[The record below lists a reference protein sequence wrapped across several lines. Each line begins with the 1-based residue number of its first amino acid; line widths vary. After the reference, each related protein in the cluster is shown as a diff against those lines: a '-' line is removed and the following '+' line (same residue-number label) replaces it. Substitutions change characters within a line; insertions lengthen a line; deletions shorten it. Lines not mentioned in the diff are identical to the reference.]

1 MEEALVD
8 WSRAQFALTAMY
20 HWLFVP
26 LTLGLSFIMAIM
38 ETIYYKTGNVKW
50 KKTTQFWMTL
60 FGINFAIGVATG
72 IILEFEFGTNWSN
85 YSWFVGDIFGAP
97 LAIEGIMAFFLE
109 SAFLAVMF
117 FGWEKVSK
125 KFHLTATWL
134 VALGS
139 NLSAL
144 WILVANAWM
153 QNPVGM
159 HFNPNTARNE
169 MGNFWDVLL
178 NPTAIDKFLHT
189 ISSGYVIGSL
199 FVVGISSWYILNNR
213 HIFFARRSILVGSIF
228 GIISS
233 LFIVVT
239 GDSSGHHVAK
249 TQPMKLAAM
258 EGLYEGKEGANLVAF
273 GVLNPEKKVS
283 NDEDAFHF
291 RISIPRLLSLLADRD
306 IDAFVPGMQ
315 DLVYGNEKYNI
326 PSTREK
332 MKRGEKALNALRAY
346 HESTKKSEREVAAR
360 DEVSASEKDKARE
373 SDPLAAAQNNPA
385 EGKMGFAGERA
396 DGGNDTLAAS
406 PQATAQQH
414 LQVFRENYPYMGY
427 GYFEEPEET
436 VPPIGLTFYS
446 FHFMVIL
453 GFFFVLLFVL
463 LIWKNL
469 NETITRQRYLLKA
482 ALWSIP
488 LGYLASMLGWVV
500 SEVGRQPWTI
510 QDLLP
515 VKVSTSH
522 LNAANVEL
530 TFWLF
535 AVIFTVLLIA
545 EISIMVRQIKIGP
558 KIN

>member
-38 ETIYYKTGNVKW
+38 ETIYVRTGNLKW

-144 WILVANAWM
+144 WILVANGWM

-169 MGNFWDVLL
+169 MGDLWDVLF
-178 NPTAIDKFLHT
+178 NTTAVDKFLHT
-189 ISSGYVIGSL
+189 VSSGYVIGSL
-199 FVVGISSWYILNNR
+199 FVIGISSWYLLKSR
-213 HIFFARRSILVGSIF
+213 HISFARRSMMVGAVF

-233 LFIVVT
+233 LFIVIT

-249 TQPMKLAAM
+249 TQRMKLAAM
-258 EGLYEGKEGANLVAF
+258 EGLYEGQEGADLVAI
-273 GVLNPEKKVS
+273 GVLNPDKTVN
-283 NDEDAFHF
+283 NDEEAFHF
-291 RISIPRLLSLLADRD
+291 RISIPRLLALLAERD
-306 IDAFVPGMQ
+306 MDAFVPGMK
-315 DLVYGNEKYNI
+315 DLVHGNKQYNI
-326 PSTREK
+326 PSTHEK
-332 MKRGEKALNALRAY
+332 MQQGDKALKALNQYNQA
-346 HESTKKSEREVAAR
+346 KKAG
-360 DEVSASEKDKARE
+360 KD
-373 SDPLAAAQNNPA
+373 SLAAAHIETFQNN
-385 EGKMGFAGERA
+385 
-396 DGGNDTLAAS
+396 
-406 PQATAQQH
+406 
-414 LQVFRENYPYMGY
+414 YPLMGY
-427 GYFEEPEET
+427 GYFEQPEET
-436 VPPIGLTFYS
+436 VPPVGLTFYS

-453 GFFFVLLFVL
+453 GFYFVLLFL
-463 LIWKNL
+463 LVIWSNM
-469 NETITRQRYLLKA
+469 NDTIRDKRWLLRA
-482 ALWSIP
+482 ALYTIP

-522 LNAANVEL
+522 LSAANVEL

-535 AVIFTVLLIA
+535 AAIFTILLIA

-558 KIN
+558 K

>member
-38 ETIYYKTGNVKW
+38 ESIYYKTGNIKW

-199 FVVGISSWYILNNR
+199 FVVGISSWYILKKR

-228 GIISS
+228 GIIAS

-273 GVLNPEKKVS
+273 GVLNPDKKVS

-346 HESTKKSEREVAAR
+346 N
-360 DEVSASEKDKARE
+360 D
-373 SDPLAAAQNNPA
+373 
-385 EGKMGFAGERA
+385 
-396 DGGNDTLAAS
+396 DTLATS
-406 PQATAQQH
+406 SQARAQQH

>member
-38 ETIYYKTGNVKW
+38 ETIYFKTGNEKW
-50 KKTTQFWMTL
+50 KKTTRFWMTL

-144 WILVANAWM
+144 WILVANGWM

-159 HFNPNTARNE
+159 HFNPDTARNE
-169 MGNFWDVLL
+169 MGNFWEVLF

-189 ISSGYVIGSL
+189 ISSGYVIGAL
-199 FVVGISSWYILNNR
+199 FVIGISSWYILKNR
-213 HIFFARRSILVGSIF
+213 HLQFARRSMLVGAVF
-228 GIISS
+228 GIVSS
-233 LFIVVT
+233 LFIVIT

-258 EGLYEGKEGANLVAF
+258 EGLYKGQEGANLVAF
-273 GVLNPEKKVS
+273 GVLNPKKSV
-283 NDEDAFHF
+283 NKDEDAFHF
-291 RISIPRLLSLLADRD
+291 RISIPRLLSLLAERD
-306 IDAFVPGMQ
+306 MDAFVPGME
-315 DLVYGNEKYNI
+315 DLIHGNKQYNI
-326 PSTREK
+326 PPTAEK
-332 MKRGEKALNALRAY
+332 MKQGDQALRALNGY
-346 HESTKKSEREVAAR
+346 NQAQKAGKDSLA
-360 DEVSASEKDKARE
+360 SAHLETF
-373 SDPLAAAQNNPA
+373 QNNY
-385 EGKMGFAGERA
+385 R
-396 DGGNDTLAAS
+396 L
-406 PQATAQQH
+406 
-414 LQVFRENYPYMGY
+414 MGY

-436 VPPIGLTFYS
+436 IPPVGLTFYS

-453 GFFFVLLFVL
+453 GFYFVLLFALV
-463 LIWKNL
+463 IWN
-469 NETITRQRYLLKA
+469 NMNDTIASKRWLLKA
-482 ALWSIP
+482 ALYTIP

-522 LNAANVEL
+522 LSAANVEL

-535 AVIFTVLLIA
+535 AGIFTILLIA

-558 KIN
+558 K

>member
-38 ETIYYKTGNVKW
+38 ETIYVKTGNIKW

-117 FGWEKVSK
+117 FGWQKVTK

-134 VALGS
+134 VALGA

-144 WILVANAWM
+144 WILVANGWM

-159 HFNPNTARNE
+159 HFNPETARNE

-178 NPTAIDKFLHT
+178 NPTAVDKFLHT
-189 ISSGYVIGSL
+189 VSSGYVIGAL
-199 FVVGISSWYILNNR
+199 FVVGVSSWYILKNR
-213 HIFFARRSILVGSIF
+213 HIRFAKRSMVVGAVF
-228 GIISS
+228 GVISS
-233 LFIVVT
+233 LFIVLT
-239 GDSSGHHVAK
+239 GDSSGHHVAQ

-258 EGLYEGKEGANLVAF
+258 EGLYEGQEGAGLVAI
-273 GVLNPEKKVS
+273 GVLNPEKEVD
-283 NDEDAFHF
+283 NDKDPFYFKAKM
-291 RISIPRLLSLLADRD
+291 PKLLSLLAERD
-306 IDAFVPGMQ
+306 ADAFVPGME
-315 DLVYGNEKYNI
+315 DLVYGNTQQGILSTPKKMEKGDRALTALKKYNEAEEAGKD
-326 PSTREK
+326 SLASAHLETF
-332 MKRGEKALNALRAY
+332 RA
-346 HESTKKSEREVAAR
+346 
-360 DEVSASEKDKARE
+360 
-373 SDPLAAAQNNPA
+373 
-385 EGKMGFAGERA
+385 
-396 DGGNDTLAAS
+396 
-406 PQATAQQH
+406 
-414 LQVFRENYPYMGY
+414 NYPFMGY
-427 GYFEEPEET
+427 GYFDQPQET
-436 VPPIGLTFYS
+436 VPPVGLTFYS
-446 FHFMVIL
+446 FHVMVIL
-453 GFFFVLLFVL
+453 GFLFVLLFL
-463 LIWKNL
+463 LVIWFNL
-469 NETITRQRYLLKA
+469 KDTILQKRYLLVA
-482 ALWSIP
+482 ATWAIP

-515 VKVSTSH
+515 VGVSTSH
-522 LNAANVEL
+522 ISASHVQL

-535 AVIFTVLLIA
+535 AAIFTILLIA

-558 KIN
+558 K

>member
-8 WSRAQFALTAMY
+8 WSRAQFALTVIY

-26 LTLGLSFIMAIM
+26 LTLGLSFIVAIM
-38 ETIYYKTGNVKW
+38 ESIYVKTGNIKW

-159 HFNPNTARNE
+159 HFNPETARNE
-169 MGNFWDVLL
+169 MMDFWDVLL
-178 NPTAIDKFLHT
+178 NPVAIDKFLHT

-199 FVVGISSWYILNNR
+199 FVVGISSWYILKNR
-213 HIFFARRSILVGSIF
+213 HIRFARRSMLIGAVF
-228 GIISS
+228 GIVAS
-233 LFIVVT
+233 LFIVLT
-239 GDSSGHHVAK
+239 GDSSGHHMAK

-258 EGLYEGKEGANLVAF
+258 EGLYEGEEGANLVAI
-273 GVLNPEKKVS
+273 GVLNPQKEVD
-283 NDEDAFHF
+283 NDEDAFLF
-291 RISIPRLLSLLADRD
+291 RISIPRLLSLLAERD
-306 IDAFVPGMQ
+306 MDAFVPGME
-315 DLVYGNEKYNI
+315 DLVYGNSQYDILSAEQ
-326 PSTREK
+326 K
-332 MKRGEKALNALRAY
+332 MKNGSQALRSLKGLNQAQ
-346 HESTKKSEREVAAR
+346 
-360 DEVSASEKDKARE
+360 KAGND
-373 SDPLAAAQNNPA
+373 SLAAA
-385 EGKMGFAGERA
+385 
-396 DGGNDTLAAS
+396 
-406 PQATAQQH
+406 H
-414 LQVFRENYPYMGY
+414 LQTFRDNYNHMGY
-427 GYFEEPEET
+427 GYFEDPKET
-436 VPPIGLTFYS
+436 IPPVGLTFYS
-446 FHFMVIL
+446 FHFMVML

-463 LIWKNL
+463 VIWSNM
-469 NETITRQRYLLKA
+469 NETIEKKRYLLRA
-482 ALWSIP
+482 AVWAIP
-488 LGYLASMLGWVV
+488 LGYIASILGWVV

-515 VKVSTSH
+515 VGASTSH
-522 LNAANVEL
+522 LNVANVQT
-530 TFWLF
+530 TFWIFAALF
-535 AVIFTVLLIA
+535 TILLIA
-545 EISIMVRQIKIGP
+545 EISIMTRQIKIGP
-558 KIN
+558 K

>member
-125 KFHLTATWL
+125 KLHLTATWL

-159 HFNPNTARNE
+159 HFNANTVRNE
-169 MGNFWDVLL
+169 MSNFWDVLL

-199 FVVGISSWYILNNR
+199 FVVGISSWYILKNR
-213 HIFFARRSILVGSIF
+213 HVFFARRSILVGSIF

-273 GVLNPEKKVS
+273 GVLNPEKTVS

-346 HESTKKSEREVAAR
+346 NETTKKSEGEVADR
-360 DEVSASEKDKARE
+360 DEAPGSKKDTARGR
-373 SDPLAAAQNNPA
+373 DPMAAAQKNPA
-385 EGKMGFAGERA
+385 EGKMVFDATQAGT
-396 DGGNDTLAAS
+396 DSDTLAAS
-406 PQATAQQH
+406 PQAGARQH
-414 LQVFRENYPYMGY
+414 LQIFRENYPYMGY
-427 GYFEEPEET
+427 GYFEKPEEA